1 MNINIILCI
10 LFILIICTYYINNFL
25 NVKEGINFSKDYFL
39 DKYEKDGITIDKLNF
54 ILEKD
59 GKKFNYK
66 KINNYNKKYKYVND
80 KFKLK
85 EIYKRNSIPVPNYY
99 KWDPTTSSEENIIN
113 INKNIIFPL
122 VVKPIIGEKGYGVK
136 TDITN
141 NDELINHVSELLS
154 SNNDVLIEQ
163 QVTGKEY
170 RIMVLNDVIIGI
182 TQKIPPF
189 IIGDNIHSISE
200 LINILNNTKEREHRI
215 HIPDISYIKK
225 QGFNMS
231 SILPI
236 GKKIVITNVAN
247 MSNGS
252 SLEYIDINK
261 VHIDNISLFKKIN
274 NVLGLKL
281 SGIDY
286 ICDNLQT
293 PYYMNGY
300 VIEVNSRPGFGIHYN
315 ITPDSKKEK
324 LLDSLLNI
332 LF

>member
-182 TQKIPPF
+182 TQKYR
-189 IIGDNIHSISE
+189 H
-200 LINILNNTKEREHRI
+200 
-215 HIPDISYIKK
+215 
-225 QGFNMS
+225 
-231 SILPI
+231 
-236 GKKIVITNVAN
+236 
-247 MSNGS
+247 
-252 SLEYIDINK
+252 
-261 VHIDNISLFKKIN
+261 
-274 NVLGLKL
+274 
-281 SGIDY
+281 
-286 ICDNLQT
+286 
-293 PYYMNGY
+293 
-300 VIEVNSRPGFGIHYN
+300 
-315 ITPDSKKEK
+315 
-324 LLDSLLNI
+324 LL
-332 LF
+332 